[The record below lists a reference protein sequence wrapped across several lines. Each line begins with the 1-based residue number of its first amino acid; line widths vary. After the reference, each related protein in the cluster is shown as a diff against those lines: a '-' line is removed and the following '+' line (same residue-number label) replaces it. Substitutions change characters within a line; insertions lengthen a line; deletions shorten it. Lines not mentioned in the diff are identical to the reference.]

1 MNKIEFF
8 KKAMAN
14 NAFKTKAWVIT
25 AFSIIQED
33 MNTWTKNPYP
43 YRIVQMQTGYFFV
56 DPDSNNQLSLIEGCI
71 LGQPPFSFKETI
83 ELKAGELIN
92 LKKDLTT
99 TVGNVFFNYCCISYS
114 FGSKMDF
121 IEDEVNVRKIEEQLA
136 NRLEDEDSKVD
147 NCIFVSEYLK
157 FVNSLT
163 YLTNFTQLC
172 VWAATAK
179 SMTGPPGITEYKNE
193 LLKKFEGRLD
203 DPAAIAE
210 IDAALVKYDAA
221 YLKGDPSENFLISK
235 KSREIVRKKMFLM
248 SGAETG
254 LSDGIKVDLVTN
266 SLEQGWQPDKYKAM
280 INTSR
285 GGSFNRGAQTQLGGE
300 SVKWLLRASS
310 NISATEKDC
319 GTTLGRMFTATQANL
334 NKLVGFNI
342 IQSDGVTLI
351 NNIED
356 AGNYLGKTVMVR
368 SPMYCKLDKTDFCL
382 TCVGKRLAQ
391 NPTAISMAVS
401 ETGSA
406 FLSLF
411 MKKMHGTSLTTAKL
425 DYKTAIT

>member
-8 KKAMAN
+8 KKAMSEG
-14 NAFKTKAWVIT
+14 AFKTKAWVIT

-33 MNTWTKNPYP
+33 MNTWTTDPYP

-56 DPDSNNQLSLIEGCI
+56 DPDNKNELTPIEGCV
-71 LGQPPFSFKETI
+71 LGEPPFNFKEVI

-92 LKKDLTT
+92 LKKDIVTFT
-99 TVGNVFFNYCCISYS
+99 GNLFFNYCCITHC
-114 FGSKMDF
+114 FNDKIDFLEGSVS
-121 IEDEVNVRKIEEQLA
+121 IRKIEDILA
-136 NRLEDEDSKVD
+136 DRLEDDDSTVEGA
-147 NCIFVSEYLK
+147 IFVSEYLK
-157 FVNSLT
+157 FINSIT

-179 SMTGPPGITEYKNE
+179 SMTGPPGVVEYKNQ
-193 LLKKFEGRLD
+193 LLEKFKGRLD
-203 DPAAIAE
+203 DPASIAE
-210 IDAALVKYDAA
+210 IDAALVKFDAE

-235 KSREIVRKKMFLM
+235 KSRDIVRKKMFLM
-248 SGAETG
+248 SGAEAG

-310 NISATEKDC
+310 NIAATEKDC
-319 GTTLGRMFTATQANL
+319 GTKLGRIFTPTQDNL
-334 NKLVGFNI
+334 NKLVGFNVI
-342 IQSDGVTLI
+342 EEQGPVLV
-351 NNIED
+351 NNITE
-356 AGNYLGKTVMVR
+356 AGKYLGRTLMLR

-401 ETGSA
+401 EYGSA

-425 DYKTAIT
+425 NYKTAIT